1 MPAWPSSTIGLAL
14 GRLENLVAQADHQ
27 RHAESARHDRRMGGR
42 GSGGERQPT
51 DPPGSQVQLG
61 DVNGPEIA
69 RDEDRWPERRRGRR
83 RRSCEQPG
91 SADPQAPNVCRA
103 GGEHCVLDLLELL
116 RVPFRGLE
124 DSAGGGRLL
133 RQSVNLLGKRRVL
146 GHQSI
151 RVEDVGLVDV
161 PLGTKPVG
169 GLAELGGEAR
179 ERREGALLLH
189 LPAPAVQVRLD
200 VPQHQRPTHGD
211 ASRRREP
218 RQVALGHCSEAT
230 DRSSAARMSTVEV
243 APGSW
248 WPMLRSPRYDARP
261 FWAWSGTVAFIPCS
275 AASRAAAS
283 ACGNRGSVVDRGT
296 KDAHGRAEGVDHG
309 LVALLGGAE
318 LDDAVQR
325 GLERRRQLSAVELVH
340 ASQ

>member
-1 MPAWPSSTIGLAL
+1 MPAWPSSDYCLAL
-14 GRLENLVAQADHQ
+14 GRLENPVAQTDDQ
-27 RHAESARHDRRMGGR
+27 GHAESTRHDRRMGGR
-42 GSGGERQPT
+42 GSGGEREPT

-69 RDEDRWPERRRGRR
+69 GDEDRWSEGRGGR

-116 RVPFRGLE
+116 RVSFRGLE
-124 DSAGGGRLL
+124 DSAGGRRLL
-133 RQSVNLLGKRRVL
+133 RQSEDLLGKRRVL
-146 GHQSI
+146 GHQSV

-169 GLAELGGEAR
+169 GLAELGCEAR
-179 ERREGALLLH
+179 ERRKGALLLH
-189 LPAPAVQVRLD
+189 FPTPAVQVRLD
-200 VPQHQRPTHGD
+200 VPQHQRPAHGD
-211 ASRRREP
+211 ASRSREP

-248 WPMLRSPRYDARP
+248 WPMLRSPR
-261 FWAWSGTVAFIPCS
+261 
-275 AASRAAAS
+275 
-283 ACGNRGSVVDRGT
+283 
-296 KDAHGRAEGVDHG
+296 
-309 LVALLGGAE
+309 
-318 LDDAVQR
+318 
-325 GLERRRQLSAVELVH
+325 
-340 ASQ
+340 